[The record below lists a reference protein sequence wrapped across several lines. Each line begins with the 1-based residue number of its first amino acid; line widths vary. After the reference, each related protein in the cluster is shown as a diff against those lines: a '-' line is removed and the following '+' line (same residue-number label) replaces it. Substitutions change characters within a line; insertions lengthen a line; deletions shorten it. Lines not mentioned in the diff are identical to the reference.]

1 MRQPIGHS
9 GPREP
14 HQPAPVLVN
23 VGHFF
28 GFDGRLVSRTIALLP
43 CCCNDFHAVMIFVD
57 TA

>member
-14 HQPAPVLVN
+14 HQPAPIPVN

-28 GFDGRLVSRTIALLP
+28 GFDGRLVSGRFRCFVA
-43 CCCNDFHAVMIFVD
+43 AVMIFVD